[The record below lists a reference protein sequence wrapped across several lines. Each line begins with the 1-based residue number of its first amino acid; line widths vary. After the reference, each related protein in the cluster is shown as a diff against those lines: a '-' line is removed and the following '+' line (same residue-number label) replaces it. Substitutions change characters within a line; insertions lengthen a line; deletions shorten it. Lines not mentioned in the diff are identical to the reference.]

1 MINIVYIVLSKNKMG
16 YFSEILLQIK
26 IVSFMK
32 LDFIWFKLLV
42 KAARLRCLRSQDF
55 DYQFNVFYLFI
66 VNLSECFCSKHFFL
80 KWYNI

>member
-32 LDFIWFKLLV
+32 LDFI
-42 KAARLRCLRSQDF
+42 
-55 DYQFNVFYLFI
+55 
-66 VNLSECFCSKHFFL
+66 
-80 KWYNI
+80 